1 MDRMV
6 NNNQLTWKLVW
17 ILRTYRTCNSTVR
30 FSKYE
35 FYKKLLGGITLLEVI
50 PDVTWI
56 QPYIYIYICVCV
68 CVYVSYFET
77 YKKRN
82 NDINHIRCE
91 RVIAY
96 SR

>member
-35 FYKKLLGGITLLEVI
+35 FYKKLFGG
-50 PDVTWI
+50 VTWI
-56 QPYIYIYICVCV
+56 QPYIYIYIYIYVCV
-68 CVYVSYFET
+68 CVYIIMRVTKKET
-77 YKKRN
+77 MT
-82 NDINHIRCE
+82 
-91 RVIAY
+91 
-96 SR
+96 